1 MKTVTRLAL
10 MCALALGGCTA
21 DYARQGNAPVLLLI
35 TNITPNPMSSEVLLG
50 GSICPDFASVSV
62 VNLTKNP
69 NFVASAAAQ
78 TVIVNRYEVSYFRS
92 DGRATQGVDV
102 PYAISGTTNASL
114 PIQTGADSAGAVFP
128 IEVVRR
134 QAKMEPPLVQL
145 RDGGGQAI
153 IVTMQARITV
163 YGQTIAGENVSAS
176 GTMQIDFAD
185 YVDTGTA
192 ACPTS

>member
-35 TNITPNPMSSEVLLG
+35 TAIEPTTMSSEVLQG
-50 GSICPDFASVSV
+50 GTICPDFARVTLA
-62 VNLTKNP
+62 NLSKNP
-69 NFVASAAAQ
+69 NFILSGAPE

-92 DGRATQGVDV
+92 DGRSTQGVDV
-102 PYAISGTTNASL
+102 PYTISGTTNASVKMDVD
-114 PIQTGADSAGAVFP
+114 AAVGVLVS

-145 RDGGGQAI
+145 REGGGQAK
-153 IVTMQARITV
+153 VLTMQARITM
-163 YGQTIAGENVSAS
+163 YGQTIAGENVQAS

-185 YVDTGTA
+185 YVDQGAT

>member
-1 MKTVTRLAL
+1 
-10 MCALALGGCTA
+10 
-21 DYARQGNAPVLLLI
+21 
-35 TNITPNPMSSEVLLG
+35 MSSEVLLG